1 MFINSVCIL
10 QEKAPIEVSAALKL
24 LSGGKSFS
32 YPLVR
37 KYAVEVLESAND
49 SELLILLL
57 QLVQALR
64 YEPNLEGVVATSGA
78 SPWNAALINT
88 ITSAATA
95 TTTTSSSPVAKT
107 DSSKLDANREDE
119 LSSDVKSLAQ
129 ASLGLS
135 SSQLYANSDVSSR
148 LSAIHATSATV
159 RNPEDVL
166 KEQKFWIKAILDSSP
181 LAAFLIRR
189 ACSSYAGRH
198 LCMYCRI
205 FTWSLHHIPVYVHV
219 LYMYSR
225 QLPVLVPEG

>member
-1 MFINSVCIL
+1 ML

-78 SPWNAALINT
+78 SPWNTALINT
-88 ITSAATA
+88 ITTA
-95 TTTTSSSPVAKT
+95 TTTSNSPTSKT
-107 DSSKLDANREDE
+107 TNSKLDVIREDE
-119 LSSDVKSLAQ
+119 EASSSIKPLAQ
-129 ASLGLS
+129 SHLGLS
-135 SSQLYANSDVSSR
+135 SSQLYANSDVTSR
-148 LSAIHATSATV
+148 LSAVNTASV
-159 RNPEDVL
+159 SMRNPDDVL

-189 ACSSYAGRH
+189 ACSSYAG
-198 LCMYCRI
+198 
-205 FTWSLHHIPVYVHV
+205 
-219 LYMYSR
+219 
-225 QLPVLVPEG
+225 